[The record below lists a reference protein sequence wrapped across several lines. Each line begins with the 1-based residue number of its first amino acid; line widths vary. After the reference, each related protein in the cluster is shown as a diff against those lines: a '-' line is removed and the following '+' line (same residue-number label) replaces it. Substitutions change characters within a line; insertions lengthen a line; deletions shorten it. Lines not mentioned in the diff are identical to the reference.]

1 MKNTKEAVFM
11 LDCKGCE
18 CIIVPGRAFLTSGG
32 YYCPHCM
39 ERMSRGTCCDVTM
52 KTKEERGHFDESL

>member
-1 MKNTKEAVFM
+1 M
-11 LDCKGCE
+11 LYCKGCE

-39 ERMSRGTCCDVTM
+39 ERMHPGFCSDVTM
-52 KTKEERGHFDESL
+52 KTKEERGSLDASL

>member
-1 MKNTKEAVFM
+1 M
-11 LDCKGCE
+11 LYCKGCE

-39 ERMSRGTCCDVTM
+39 EAMRMETAENIAQRKEMLSDV
-52 KTKEERGHFDESL
+52 KSENTKSL

>member
-1 MKNTKEAVFM
+1 M
-11 LDCKGCE
+11 LYCKGCE

-39 ERMSRGTCCDVTM
+39 EGMHPGFCGDVTM
-52 KTKEERGHFDESL
+52 KTKEERGSLDASL

>member
-1 MKNTKEAVFM
+1 M
-11 LDCKGCE
+11 LYCKGCE

-39 ERMSRGTCCDVTM
+39 EAMRLESMGDLAE
-52 KTKEERGHFDESL
+52 KTELLRYGNAENHNGLK